1 MSYFLEEKHII
12 YFDLE
17 TNGNRPFY
25 KSAIMQMALECSHL
39 KIKKNIYVQ
48 PYDGIIG
55 ATDIHQIDEEKL
67 KVENAITSNELV
79 DYLVS
84 TFSKSNVKYYFL
96 AYNNFGFDQNVL
108 ENHFQFHKMKVPQ
121 NWYFVD
127 IMPYIQRYYPDI
139 RKSGGY
145 KLSNVYNLLSETNK
159 KEEVKRDIQFHT
171 AHDDVYCLSEIC
183 KSVNPTKSKIS
194 PYIRGSYTNRSILLS
209 PISSIAGYA
218 HFFNLEEN
226 NMNKIE
232 DLYEKYESFMENNGK
247 RSISG
252 ELKNDKSTLFKS
264 YLKTKIGI
272 YSDFYLNKITEQ
284 MEVCEDLLGK
294 K

>member
-25 KSAIMQMALECSHL
+25 KSAIMQIALDCEHL
-39 KIKKNIYVQ
+39 KIHKNIYVQ

-55 ATDIHQIDEEKL
+55 ATDIHQIDEAKL
-67 KVENAITSNELV
+67 KEEKAITSKELV
-79 DYLVS
+79 EYLVN
-84 TFSKSNVKYYFL
+84 TFSKSSVKYYFL

-108 ENHFQFHKMKVPQ
+108 ENHFQFHKIKVPQ
-121 NWYFVD
+121 NWFFVD

-139 RKSGGY
+139 RKNGGY
-145 KLSNVYNLLSETNK
+145 KLSNVYHLLSNK
-159 KEEVKRDIQFHT
+159 SDNKSTIQFHT

-183 KSVNPTKSKIS
+183 KSVNPLKEKIS
-194 PYIRGSYTNRSILLS
+194 AYIRGSYTNKMILLS

-218 HFFNLEEN
+218 HFFNLEQN
-226 NMNKIE
+226 DIKQIQ
-232 DLYEKYESFMENNGK
+232 DLYAKYISFSKNKGK

-252 ELKNDKSTLFKS
+252 ELKDDRSELFKT

-272 YSDFYLNKITEQ
+272 YSEFYLNKITEQ
-284 MEVCEDLLGK
+284 MEICEDLLHE
-294 K
+294 